1 MSFSWKNFHWNNR
14 LTGLSK
20 PCLTSA
26 ISWQDFRKVV
36 KTDDDWMVLNKLNP
50 DPDPCLFFDGV
61 DDKVEFPDLDVS
73 NLPYLHI
80 SIDME
85 KHDAADS
92 ASFEQFVD
100 GDSYVQLLWH
110 TNGSVYGVVRD
121 NSTSYGYVYVGDTGR
136 ITATIVFQGSET
148 GNENRLQLN
157 INGVQ
162 QTLTFVGTI
171 PSATPDLSSANPT
184 LGLQAGGC
192 VKGIV
197 HSLLIRDNMGQVI
210 HKWKTVEENRYID
223 SIGGDDGVITGASVE
238 YANAVQVVGQY
249 EGHFD
254 GIGYAESDANLGN
267 AVKVSIKATFKKTA
281 SQICVLSQYLAS
293 TNVVGLMWYSNGAVV
308 LYAKNGGTR
317 NCSVIF
323 TEYTKEHEFEAIFDG
338 SQPTDELKA
347 KILIDGVE
355 QSLTYGGTG
364 SFPSQLDG
372 NLGTVKMKIGKLSS
386 IGSTGIMRNIYICR
400 DGVNILDLDFSTG
413 KENKIYSKDPTANH
427 ATLVNMDLINFWQ
440 QGEGKPT
447 LALEGCNYSTATGYI
462 PARNDGSGLDA
473 LGNPIQIKPLDWA
486 NLPLYSFRYPSSLPI
501 MDKVNTANWSDNTGG
516 LDWSYAQLKS
526 IPEIKKAPVQDM
538 VFMKDV
544 RLDKKMQEILIT
556 DTPQA
561 GACLDKT
568 KKWTGLGK

>member
-1 MSFSWKNFHWNNR
+1 
-14 LTGLSK
+14 
-20 PCLTSA
+20 
-26 ISWQDFRKVV
+26 
-36 KTDDDWMVLNKLNP
+36 
-50 DPDPCLFFDGV
+50 
-61 DDKVEFPDLDVS
+61 
-73 NLPYLHI
+73 
-80 SIDME
+80 ME

-281 SQICVLSQYLAS
+281 CCKS
-293 TNVVGLMWYSNGAVV
+293 
-308 LYAKNGGTR
+308 LY
-317 NCSVIF
+317 
-323 TEYTKEHEFEAIFDG
+323 
-338 SQPTDELKA
+338 
-347 KILIDGVE
+347 
-355 QSLTYGGTG
+355 
-364 SFPSQLDG
+364 
-372 NLGTVKMKIGKLSS
+372 
-386 IGSTGIMRNIYICR
+386 
-400 DGVNILDLDFSTG
+400 
-413 KENKIYSKDPTANH
+413 
-427 ATLVNMDLINFWQ
+427 
-440 QGEGKPT
+440 
-447 LALEGCNYSTATGYI
+447 
-462 PARNDGSGLDA
+462 
-473 LGNPIQIKPLDWA
+473 
-486 NLPLYSFRYPSSLPI
+486 
-501 MDKVNTANWSDNTGG
+501 
-516 LDWSYAQLKS
+516 
-526 IPEIKKAPVQDM
+526 
-538 VFMKDV
+538 
-544 RLDKKMQEILIT
+544 
-556 DTPQA
+556 
-561 GACLDKT
+561 
-568 KKWTGLGK
+568 